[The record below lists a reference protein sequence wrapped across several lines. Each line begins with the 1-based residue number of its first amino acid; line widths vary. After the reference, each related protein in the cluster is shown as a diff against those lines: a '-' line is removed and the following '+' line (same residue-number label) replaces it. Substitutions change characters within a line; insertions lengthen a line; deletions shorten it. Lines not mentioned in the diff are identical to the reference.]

1 MTDALNH
8 QTTFGYDL
16 MSNLTAQT
24 TALNETTNY
33 EYDDFNRVKK
43 IFLPPFTFG
52 AIRLE
57 ERIEYDTVGNVKK
70 RIDTA
75 NRETVYD
82 YDTANRLIKT
92 TDALNQI
99 IQFEYNP
106 RSRGRNKRSTQS
118 GI

>member
-1 MTDALNH
+1 MP
-8 QTTFGYDL
+8 TTLQSG
-16 MSNLTAQT
+16 
-24 TALNETTNY
+24 EK
-33 EYDDFNRVKK
+33 NRST
-43 IFLPPFTFG
+43 PFTFG